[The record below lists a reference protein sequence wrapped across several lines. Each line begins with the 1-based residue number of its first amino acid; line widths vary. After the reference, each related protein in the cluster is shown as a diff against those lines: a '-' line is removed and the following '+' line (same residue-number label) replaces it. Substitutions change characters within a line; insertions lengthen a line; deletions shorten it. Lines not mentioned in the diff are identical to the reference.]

1 MSLFR
6 TEMSPSELTALKIE
20 RVQLLMRYINNSLK
34 GLGDKKHI
42 TSSEAF
48 NLGFC
53 LGSKDWRGLQKI
65 LTELSIGRNMLEAC
79 ALNAMYAVVEQVHT
93 LECELSGH
101 C

>member
-20 RVQLLMRYINNSLK
+20 RVQLLMRYINSSLQ
-34 GLGDKKHI
+34 GLADANHI
-42 TSSEAF
+42 TSFQAF
-48 NLGFC
+48 NLGC
-53 LGSKDWRGLQKI
+53 RLGSKDWCGLKKV

-79 ALNAMYAVVEQVHT
+79 ALNALHAVVEQVQV

-101 C
+101 R